1 MTKSLMATLLTLA
14 MTAHAGDGML
24 QRVSAFIAAFDIG
37 AAGNLSMTCKGFG
50 NMVLSGLRLRIK
62 QLCDDFDDEDTYPED
77 ELRVLAGM
85 LGVDLI
91 NFPKG
96 NRRGQYTLT
105 SCRCLTLPSSTS
117 F

>member
-1 MTKSLMATLLTLA
+1 
-14 MTAHAGDGML
+14 
-24 QRVSAFIAAFDIG
+24 
-37 AAGNLSMTCKGFG
+37 
-50 NMVLSGLRLRIK
+50 MVLSGLRLRIK

-96 NRRGQYTLT
+96 NRRGQ
-105 SCRCLTLPSSTS
+105 
-117 F
+117 